1 MYVLRVY
8 INNFVF
14 EKILL
19 GIEKAVKSFSI
30 LDKTFSKNNILLRVL
45 RTYDTK
51 ILLIM

>member
-19 GIEKAVKSFSI
+19 GIEKAVKIFSV
-30 LDKTFSKNNILLRVL
+30 LDKTFSKNDILLCVL